1 MVLNRTIYFPNP
13 SKSLTYGLN
22 DVIRRDNYTYTAIFT
37 VSGTT
42 TLKLS
47 NGFFAIDYAVGA
59 TAQQIE
65 VNIGIGTK
73 LVPLFKEYVDV
84 GILGTSRFTLQD
96 LGIND
101 IFLST
106 GDQIT
111 IQFTYHDSTN
121 APTGNIMATLYF
133 EDYTA
138 T

>member
-1 MVLNRTIYFPNP
+1 MALNRTIYFPNP

-22 DVIRRDNYTYTAIFT
+22 DVIRRDEYEYSTIFT
-37 VSGTT
+37 VPGTA

-47 NGFFAIDYAVGA
+47 NGFFAIDYALA
-59 TAQQIE
+59 TSAQQIE

-73 LVPLFKEYVDV
+73 LINVFKAYVPAT
-84 GILGTSRFTLQD
+84 GSGTSRFTLQD

-101 IFLST
+101 IFLTT

-111 IQFTYHDSTN
+111 IQFTYNDSAN
-121 APTGNIMATLYF
+121 VPTGNIMATLYF

-138 T
+138 

>member
-1 MVLNRTIYFPNP
+1 MALNRTIYFPNP

-22 DVIRRDNYTYTAIFT
+22 DVIRRDNYVYTAIFT
-37 VSGTT
+37 VPGTA

-47 NGFFAIDYAVGA
+47 NGFFAIDYLTA
-59 TAQQIE
+59 TTAEQIE

-73 LVPLFKEYVDV
+73 LINAFKAYVPVTTS
-84 GILGTSRFTLQD
+84 GTARFTLQD

-101 IFLST
+101 IFLTT
-106 GDQIT
+106 GDAIT
-111 IQFTYHDSTN
+111 IQFTYDDPAN
-121 APTGNIMATLYF
+121 VPTGNIMATLYF